1 MRPPRPD
8 TRTKLQFESTGEFFD
23 KEFGWVKRLPEKCPK
38 CKRTTTMALLADQ
51 GFRGCTH
58 CLFIQ
63 LKEGT
68 EFLSGGYIEAR
79 KALETIFDERRV
91 EKPIQPRFQGM
102 NFKRN

>member
-8 TRTKLQFESTGEFFD
+8 TRTKFQFTADSEYFD
-23 KEFGWVKRLPEKCPK
+23 KEFGWVRRLPENCPK
-38 CKRTTTMALLADQ
+38 CKRAATMALLADQ

-63 LKEGT
+63 LEAGT

-79 KALETIFDERRV
+79 KALESILDVRRI
-91 EKPIQPRFQGM
+91 EKPIQPRFQPM